1 VTAVGRRVR
10 LLLTLAV
17 AAVLVAGTFYGQDD
31 WFPVGP
37 FRMYATAS
45 RTTGSVTVP
54 VLTGVAEDGRTFEVR
69 AGELGLRRA
78 ELEGRMPR
86 LRSEPE
92 LLAELVSVYEE
103 RWPGAPRL
111 VELRVDLHARRV
123 VDRVVQD
130 GEEVTTVAR
139 WVRP

>member
-1 VTAVGRRVR
+1 VTATGRRVR
-10 LLLTLAV
+10 LVLTFAV
-17 AAVLVAGTFYGQDD
+17 GALLVAGTFYGHDD

-45 RTTGSVTVP
+45 KTTGRVAVPELAGVT
-54 VLTGVAEDGRTFEVR
+54 EDGEVVEVR

-86 LRSEPE
+86 LKSEPE
-92 LLAELVSVYEE
+92 LLAELVEVYEQ
-103 RWPGAPRL
+103 RWPDAPRL
-111 VELRVDLHARRV
+111 VELRIDMHARRV
-123 VDRVVQD
+123 VDREVQP
-130 GEEVTTVAR
+130 GEDVTTVAR